1 MAHYAKLDDDNIVID
16 VIVIANKDCLD
27 ETGNECEEPGRRMC
41 EALTGH
47 KKWKKTSYNTKFG
60 IHYDSNTG
68 EPSED
73 QSKAYRLNFAQA
85 GMRYDEEL
93 DGFVVTEQLVPKR
106 VPRMS
111 INPKTGVWC
120 LKKPTISIPQDLEP
134 DKYPPEEYIPKWF
147 WNEFLYEWKR
157 YTKDYENPAVD
168 PNRPVL
174 NILPDHVFTDEEM
187 I

>member
-47 KKWKKTSYNTKFG
+47 KKWKKTSYNTKLG

-73 QSKAYRLNFAQA
+73 QSKAYRLNYAQLN
-85 GMRYDEEL
+85 MRYD
-93 DGFVVTEQLVPKR
+93 DVIGGFVVTEKYLQKPM
-106 VPRMS
+106 PRMV
-111 INPKTGVWC
+111 INPKTGHWI
-120 LKKPTISIPQDLEP
+120 LPKPLISPPKDLQLE
-134 DKYPPEEYIPKWF
+134 DYPLEEYEEPWYWDEAINQWVKVKKSKGRLF
-147 WNEFLYEWKR
+147 YQFKY
-157 YTKDYENPAVD
+157 
-168 PNRPVL
+168 
-174 NILPDHVFTDEEM
+174 EEM